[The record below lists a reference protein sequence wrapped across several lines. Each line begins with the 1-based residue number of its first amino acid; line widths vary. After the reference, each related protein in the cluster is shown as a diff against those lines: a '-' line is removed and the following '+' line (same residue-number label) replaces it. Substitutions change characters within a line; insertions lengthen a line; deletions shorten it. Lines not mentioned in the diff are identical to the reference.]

1 MSDIDIASGKPAKQN
16 GSSERY
22 VNISHDLSGISP
34 KIILVPV
41 PMEPESHGNL
51 QFPWRLN
58 FPRLGAKQ

>member
-22 VNISHDLSGISP
+22 VNKSHDLSGISP

-51 QFPWRLN
+51 QFPWR
-58 FPRLGAKQ
+58 